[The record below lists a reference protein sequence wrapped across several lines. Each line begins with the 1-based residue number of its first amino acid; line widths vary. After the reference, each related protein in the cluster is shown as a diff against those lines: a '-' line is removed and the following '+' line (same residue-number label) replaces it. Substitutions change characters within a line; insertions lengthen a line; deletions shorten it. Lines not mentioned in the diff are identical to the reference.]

1 MVLHLEEVMTCE
13 PATLYTVIIII
24 QISATRTV
32 HRPATAMEAALP
44 KHFWQDRINSIR
56 MK

>member
-1 MVLHLEEVMTCE
+1 MTYNCT
-13 PATLYTVIIII
+13 PLITSLT

-32 HRPATAMEAALP
+32 RREAKGMEATLP
-44 KHFWQDRINSIR
+44 DYSWQDRINSIR